1 FVDRLLNFGRC
12 PPSGWDRAGVRHCYV
27 AVGVHYLVRQ
37 RHEVAGSR
45 AGVAWDEQPTRGLK
59 NRDAHYVTDAKRD
72 PPRQWCMGLRR
83 VGPASSFCRSVI
95 SAAALV
101 HKTRISRSRESEDY
115 SDSSCGGEDN
125 GARLDH
131 HRNNSS
137 TRSGGVLVCR
147 AHRFYHPARVEKSAK
162 VVPGSTLATARP
174 LSVDRIGALGP
185 TRFIQFSRR
194 FRNPTTCTAGCC
206 ARAVSGHAA
215 AAPPMIAMKA
225 RRFTA

>member
-1 FVDRLLNFGRC
+1 M
-12 PPSGWDRAGVRHCYV
+12 A
-27 AVGVHYLVRQ
+27 RQ

-72 PPRQWCMGLRR
+72 SPRQWCMGLRR

-95 SAAALV
+95 FAAALV
-101 HKTRISRSRESEDY
+101 HKTRISRSRASGY

-125 GARLDH
+125 GARPDH

-137 TRSGGVLVCR
+137 TRSGGALVCR
-147 AHRFYHPARVEKSAK
+147 AHRFYHPARVEKSAE

-194 FRNPTTCTAGCC
+194 SETRPLASPAA
-206 ARAVSGHAA
+206 ARAPRAA
-215 AAPPMIAMKA
+215 TQPP
-225 RRFTA
+225 RRRVRPAIPAVRW

>member
-1 FVDRLLNFGRC
+1 
-12 PPSGWDRAGVRHCYV
+12 
-27 AVGVHYLVRQ
+27 
-37 RHEVAGSR
+37 
-45 AGVAWDEQPTRGLK
+45 
-59 NRDAHYVTDAKRD
+59 
-72 PPRQWCMGLRR
+72 MGLRR

-95 SAAALV
+95 FAAALV

-125 GARLDH
+125 GARPDH

-137 TRSGGVLVCR
+137 TRSGGALVCR
-147 AHRFYHPARVEKSAK
+147 AHRFYHPARVEKSAE

-194 FRNPTTCTAGCC
+194 SETRPLASPAA
-206 ARAVSGHAA
+206 ARAPRAATQPPRRRVASNSRRPMVTVIRPSRARCVNGRIPRHRRAVFTVSGFHRCRL
-215 AAPPMIAMKA
+215 IAQK
-225 RRFTA
+225 R